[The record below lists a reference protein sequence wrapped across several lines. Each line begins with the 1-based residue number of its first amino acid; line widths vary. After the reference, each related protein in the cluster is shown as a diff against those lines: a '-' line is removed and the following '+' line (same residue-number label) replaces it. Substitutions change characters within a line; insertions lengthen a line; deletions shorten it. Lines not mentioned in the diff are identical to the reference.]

1 MVSLFFRL
9 LFLSLFV
16 TSSLAHLPLRHDHS
30 DVSYPSEAIRSLDV
44 TKDTLPQTSAP
55 PSPPCT
61 TPQTG
66 YILVSSD
73 ATSLNGYLAS
83 KREVIGFGA
92 YSSVTNATQ
101 DALLTFFCP
110 DEAAGKKTFN
120 IYILVCAVFALVSAD
135 MIYIYSFDILL
146 PGL

>member
-16 TSSLAHLPLRHDHS
+16 TSTLAHLSPRHDRS
-30 DVSYPSEAIRSLDV
+30 EISYRSQAIRSLDKA
-44 TKDTLPQTSAP
+44 KDTALASAP
-55 PSPPCT
+55 RSPPCT

-66 YILVSSD
+66 YISVSSN

-92 YSSVTNATQ
+92 YNSVTNGTE

-110 DEAAGKKTFN
+110 DEAAGNKTFN
-120 IYILVCAVFALVSAD
+120 IYISVRTAFSLVWHE
-135 MIYIYSFDILL
+135 IYMQF
-146 PGL
+146 